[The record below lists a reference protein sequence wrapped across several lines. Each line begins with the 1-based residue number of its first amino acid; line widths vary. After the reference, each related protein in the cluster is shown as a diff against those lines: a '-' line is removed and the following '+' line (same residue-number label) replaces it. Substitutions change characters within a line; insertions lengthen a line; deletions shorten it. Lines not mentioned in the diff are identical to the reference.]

1 MRFWDYV
8 LGVSMALI
16 VVAVGLGV
24 QSAMPA
30 ERPDGVMADELRCG
44 LIGDDR

>member
-8 LGVSMALI
+8 LAVSMALI
-16 VVAVGLGV
+16 VVIVGLGV

-30 ERPDGVMADELRCG
+30 ERPDAVMADGLRCG
-44 LIGDDR
+44 LIGDGR